1 MKTAKKLLVV
11 SLMITSLL
19 SVVALSYAFTITDKT
34 GAAEWRN
41 QLQKEVKESIE
52 KGGGPSPVNAVM
64 STLPPA
70 AAAMI
75 VAFLK
80 NDRDT
85 IAKMA
90 LAIDTHPPLDPKS
103 RAVYTD
109 PKGKEI
115 AGMEWVTYGLEA
127 HYWNQRLL
135 RAAEDKNVEMN
146 VVLHHFNNMIV
157 RCIRCHERFRD

>member
-1 MKTAKKLLVV
+1 MKKLLIL
-11 SLMITSLL
+11 SLMIASLL
-19 SVVALSYAFTITDKT
+19 SAVVLSYAFTITDKT
-34 GAAEWRN
+34 GAEEWRN

-52 KGGGPSPVNAVM
+52 KGGGPVAVKAVM

-70 AAAMI
+70 AGAMI

-90 LAIDTHPPLDPKS
+90 VAIDSHPPLDPKT
-103 RAVYTD
+103 RATYL
-109 PKGKEI
+109 KGNKEI
-115 AGMEWVTYGLEA
+115 AGLEWVTYGLEA

-135 RAAEDKNVEMN
+135 KAAEDKNVEMN